1 MGQVFKDREALRELF
16 ELAEAD
22 EYKED
27 INFSLKRLFDSRENP
42 AIRKRSAIVNAFF
55 QNASNHRVSNDDL
68 DPQELI
74 EFINALDITML
85 APYLVGYF
93 HPDSIS

>member
-1 MGQVFKDREALRELF
+1 MERNDPKDYEQNLEQLSLYMGQVFKDREALRELF

-55 QNASNHRVSNDDL
+55 KMQV
-68 DPQELI
+68 
-74 EFINALDITML
+74 IT
-85 APYLVGYF
+85 G
-93 HPDSIS
+93 